1 MSPVEA
7 LHQVIA
13 HQAFFSDSKRRWP
26 RPGQVVERQG
36 PEIREAL
43 SRLTSHESSKARNTY
58 ITALAEE
65 NTWIYRQT
73 TGKRDQSL
81 AEQRWN
87 NGLASRLKQAFDR
100 KRRRH
105 YDA

>member
-7 LHQVIA
+7 LHHVIS
-13 HQAFFSDSKRRWP
+13 HMAFFSDSKTRWP
-26 RPGQVVERQG
+26 RPGQVVERQS

-43 SRLTSHESSKARNTY
+43 SRLTSHEACKARNIY
-58 ITALAEE
+58 IT
-65 NTWIYRQT
+65 
-73 TGKRDQSL
+73 SL

-100 KRRRH
+100 KRPN
-105 YDA
+105 YS